1 MVNLNTTID
10 YNNILIKVQ
19 MNYIATVSA
28 QGASEIHCKRLI
40 HIKVSERYYSV
51 FALS

>member
-1 MVNLNTTID
+1 MVNLNTTIN

-19 MNYIATVSA
+19 LNYIATVSA
-28 QGASEIHCKRLI
+28 SETHIKRRI
-40 HIKVSERYYSV
+40 HIKVAERYYIV